1 MFFSDLVTAQRAL
14 RRRPG
19 FFAGACLTIALGVGA
34 TAAIYSFVDA
44 FALRPLPFDKPAEL
58 VTLDV
63 RNPVGNMISTSIPN
77 YRDWRDK
84 SRSFKSFSGSA
95 GWAVIETGRAPAEAL
110 DAQAIIGPLF
120 ATLGLRAAIGRVFN
134 GEETEPGSP
143 GLVVLGHGY
152 WQRRFAGDRSVVGTS
167 MTLDG
172 RSYTI
177 TGILPENAGWRS
189 RDTEVYINM
198 GSIPGLP
205 WDVRQASFGTRAYAR
220 LAPGTTLGM
229 AAEDMRRVHREV
241 QEAEGGPIAQPI
253 VRDLHQYITGA
264 ARQPLFAV
272 LAAVGLLLLIA
283 VVNVANLQ
291 LARGEELQRDIA
303 VRTALGASRA
313 RLMQLRFAESVLI
326 AGIGGVV
333 GIVFAVVLTRGL
345 LSMVPTDAPALLVER
360 VGLNPTVVA
369 VAIGVTLLAA
379 CAIGLVPALRAART
393 RPGAVLVTTS
403 RSITG
408 RSPMSNVLVGVEF
421 ALAVMLM
428 VTSGLAMRSLLNLR
442 NTDVGFDAGQVM
454 SARLRL
460 PEGAYGGERWIQLQ
474 ERVASEAAQLPGV
487 GSAAMTLMM
496 PLSDRST
503 ELQTWAEGRLGE
515 QEWEHTLF
523 NIVTPGYFTALGVPV
538 LQGRTFT
545 ADDRAAAPPVVVVDE
560 AMAGKLWPG
569 QAPLGKRL
577 TFREPVPGSP
587 DTTAIV
593 YREVVG
599 VTKNVRHYAVAEAS
613 RPQAYIPV
621 AQAYIRARGGL
632 YVAVRTRGEPAAL
645 ATALREVVGRVDPA
659 IALSDVRTVKSYVD
673 DNLGVANLVGWL
685 LTSFGATAML
695 LSAVGVF
702 AVTAYAVTRRTREFG
717 VRVALGGD
725 PRALIGRVI
734 GRGVA
739 LASVGTVAGLLG
751 AWLMSRLLAQVLYG
765 VPRFDLVTYAGL
777 SAVLLAVA
785 ALASWLPA
793 RRVARI
799 DAARVL
805 SDE

>member
-1 MFFSDLVTAQRAL
+1 MFLSDLVTALRAL

-44 FALRPLPFDKPAEL
+44 FALRPLPFEKPGEL
-58 VTLDV
+58 VTFDV
-63 RNPVGNMISTSIPN
+63 RNPVGNLISTSMPN

-84 SRSFKSFSGSA
+84 SRSFSSFSASA
-95 GWAVIETGRAPAEAL
+95 GWGVIETGRAPAEAL
-110 DAQAIIGPLF
+110 DGQAVMGPLF
-120 ATLGLRAAIGRVFN
+120 STLGIRTAIGRVFTS
-134 GEETEPGSP
+134 EETEPGSP

-172 RSYTI
+172 RTYTI
-177 TGILPENAGWRS
+177 TGVLPENVGFRS
-189 RDTEVYINM
+189 RDTEVYLNM

-220 LAPGTTLGM
+220 LAPGTTVAM
-229 AAEDMRRVHREV
+229 AAEDMRRVWREV
-241 QEAEGGPIAQPI
+241 QQAEGRPVPEPI
-253 VRDLHQYITGA
+253 VRGMHEWVTGA

-303 VRTALGASRA
+303 VRTALGASRG
-313 RLMQLRFAESVLI
+313 RLMQLRFAESVVI

-333 GIVFAVVLTRGL
+333 GIVFAVALTKGL
-345 LSMVPTDAPALLVER
+345 LLMVPTDAPALLVER
-360 VGLNPTVVA
+360 VGLNPTVVVLA
-369 VAIGVTLLAA
+369 LVVTVLAA

-393 RPGAVLVTTS
+393 QPASVLVTTS

-408 RSPMSNVLVGVEF
+408 RSPMSNVLVGIEF

-442 NTDVGFDAGQVM
+442 ATDVGFHAGQVM

-460 PEGAYGGERWIQLQ
+460 PDGAYTGERWILLQ
-474 ERVASEAAQLPGV
+474 ERVAAEAAQLPGAS
-487 GSAAMTLMM
+487 SAAMTLMM

-503 ELQTWAEGRLGE
+503 ELQTWAEGRTGE
-515 QEWEHTLF
+515 QDGEHTLF

-538 LQGRTFT
+538 LQGRAFSP
-545 ADDRAAAPPVVVVDE
+545 DDRAGSPPVIVVDE
-560 AMAGKLWPG
+560 AMARKLWPG
-569 QAPLGKRL
+569 QDPLGKRVTL
-577 TFREPVPGSP
+577 RERVPGAT
-587 DTTAIV
+587 DTTTFV

-599 VTKNVRHYAVAEAS
+599 ITKNVRHYAVAEAS

-621 AQAYIRARGGL
+621 PQAYQRARGGL
-632 YVAVRTRGEPAAL
+632 YVAVRSRGEPAAL
-645 ATALREVVGRVDPA
+645 ANALRETVGRVDPA
-659 IALSDVRTVKSYVD
+659 IALSDVRTARSYVD
-673 DNLGVANLVGWL
+673 DNLGVASLVGWL
-685 LTSFGATAML
+685 LTSFGAMAML

-725 PRALIGRVI
+725 PRALVGRV
-734 GRGVA
+734 
-739 LASVGTVAGLLG
+739 
-751 AWLMSRLLAQVLYG
+751 
-765 VPRFDLVTYAGL
+765 
-777 SAVLLAVA
+777 
-785 ALASWLPA
+785 
-793 RRVARI
+793 
-799 DAARVL
+799 
-805 SDE
+805 